1 MGDCNIEPTRAQ
13 ALLCEF
19 FDPETPQAR
28 VEEIR
33 AIIQT
38 CPETFA
44 RLKTE
49 MEIRQIVRR
58 CNCQDQAPEQLRQR
72 IVRSISVTYYK

>member
-38 CPETFA
+38 CPENFA

-72 IVRSISVTYYK
+72 IVRSISITYYK

>member
-19 FDPETPQAR
+19 FDPYTPQSR
-28 VEEIR
+28 VAEIR

-38 CPETFA
+38 CPESFA
-44 RLKTE
+44 WLESE

-72 IVRSISVTYYK
+72 IVRSISITYYK